1 MLKRYI
7 AAAVLVMP
15 IMSAYAA
22 GALPTK
28 PPGAPEID
36 GSYAVLG
43 IALVGGA
50 LSILKKRSKK

>member
-7 AAAVLVMP
+7 ALTVLLAP
-15 IMSAYAA
+15 ILSAYAT
-22 GALPTK
+22 GASPNK

-43 IALVGGA
+43 IALIGGA
-50 LSILKKRSKK
+50 LSILKKRNKK